1 MSKQERIARTLK
13 RYISKEIKIEK
24 GKKELR
30 EMLFGIIDKSESI
43 YSLLSINISWTT
55 KRNNKQISKL
65 YQELTV

>member
-43 YSLLSINISWTT
+43 YSLLSINIS
-55 KRNNKQISKL
+55 
-65 YQELTV
+65 